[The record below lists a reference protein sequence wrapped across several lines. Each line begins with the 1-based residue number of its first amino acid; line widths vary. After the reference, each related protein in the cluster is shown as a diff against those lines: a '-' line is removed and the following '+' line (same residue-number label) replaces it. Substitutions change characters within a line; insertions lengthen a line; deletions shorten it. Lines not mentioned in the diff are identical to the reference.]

1 MATLIIVAVLGGL
14 VVPPDQSLPGAAAF
28 AMLALQIAV
37 CPPRMRAFRDRY
49 GARVLA
55 AQLVL
60 VPLGG
65 PPGFLA
71 ATVLLVAPRRMRWAL
86 LAGVVAAAGALNTAT
101 LYTCLNA
108 MGNALCQ
115 GLLVFALTRLADLRD
130 ELMATRGE
138 LAAGSVTGER
148 ARVSDALENALGGA
162 LSQII
167 RLAGEGRPA
176 AILERAAEA
185 RAAVRSA
192 PAPAAPPPLPDPGDL
207 TPRTAL
213 PIIVVGHLWY
223 PLIAVVFLV
232 SEGTPPGWLAVY
244 TADIVA
250 VVALQ
255 AHHVRPRPPG
265 VAPRW
270 AAWTLTAQALLAA
283 APLLAPERPYPQLM
297 WLAAGAILIVLAEE
311 RPGWAWT
318 LTAGYVA
325 LVPATLLA
333 AGRGPLEAA
342 LWTAET
348 AGGAMMFYG
357 LALLTRL
364 VYRVHEA
371 RVSLA
376 LLAVAEERRRIA
388 RDVHDLLGSG
398 LWTIMV
404 KADLAARDPD
414 RAGESLAD
422 VAAAARR
429 TLGDLR
435 AIPDGAAAP
444 SAAAELGSAREL
456 LAAAGADVTVSW
468 PRDLALPGPVDALFG
483 TVLRE
488 AVTNVLRHSAARRC
502 LLEASRDGDRV
513 RLRVVNDGTGDVPSG
528 APGQGVANLTARAGA
543 LGGTLRVRNLPDGAF
558 ELTLLQPAGVGRDP
572 DGVEPVAR
580 P

>member
-1 MATLIIVAVLGGL
+1 MGGTAAERAGERGHRQGREREQEREGPGRQQTA
-14 VVPPDQSLPGAAAF
+14 VPPRSWS
-28 AMLALQIAV
+28 V
-37 CPPRMRAFRDRY
+37 PPRPA
-49 GARVLA
+49 
-55 AQLVL
+55 
-60 VPLGG
+60 
-65 PPGFLA
+65 PPSA
-71 ATVLLVAPRRMRWAL
+71 APRP
-86 LAGVVAAAGALNTAT
+86 
-101 LYTCLNA
+101 
-108 MGNALCQ
+108 
-115 GLLVFALTRLADLRD
+115 
-130 ELMATRGE
+130 
-138 LAAGSVTGER
+138 
-148 ARVSDALENALGGA
+148 
-162 LSQII
+162 
-167 RLAGEGRPA
+167 RPP
-176 AILERAAEA
+176 R
-185 RAAVRSA
+185 RRCRTPV
-192 PAPAAPPPLPDPGDL
+192 DL

-213 PIIVVGHLWY
+213 PIIVIGHLWY

-232 SEGTPPGWLAVY
+232 SEGTPPARPAVY

-270 AAWTLTAQALLAA
+270 AAWTLPAQALLAA
-283 APLLAPERPYPQLM
+283 APLLAPERPYPQLT
-297 WLAAGAILIVLAEE
+297 WLAAGAILIVLAE

-333 AGRGPLEAA
+333 AGRDPLEAA

-364 VYRVHEA
+364 VHRVHEA

-404 KADLAARDPD
+404 KADLAVRDPD

-422 VAAAARR
+422 IAAAARR

-456 LAAAGADVTVSW
+456 LAAAGADVTVRAVLAHGGDD
-468 PRDLALPGPVDALFG
+468 PRPVPDLGDDGQVVLPFQQRDERPADQVH
-483 TVLRE
+483 VLRQE
-488 AVTNVLRHSAARRC
+488 HPDHPRVSPATRR
-502 LLEASRDGDRV
+502 S
-513 RLRVVNDGTGDVPSG
+513 
-528 APGQGVANLTARAGA
+528 
-543 LGGTLRVRNLPDGAF
+543 
-558 ELTLLQPAGVGRDP
+558 
-572 DGVEPVAR
+572 
-580 P
+580 